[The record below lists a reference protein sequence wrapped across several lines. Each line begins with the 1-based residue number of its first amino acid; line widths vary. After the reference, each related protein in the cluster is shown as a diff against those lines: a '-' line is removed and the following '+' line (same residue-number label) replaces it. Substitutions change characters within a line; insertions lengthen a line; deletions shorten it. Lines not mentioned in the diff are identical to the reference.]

1 MLDDKKFLSD
11 TQQWPRTAEG
21 IPYCCLKR
29 KKKERDPYENAFLI
43 ESTNTVYLGPIFDG
57 GTGEVLHYESIEELL
72 QAGWLV
78 D

>member
-1 MLDDKKFLSD
+1 MIDKKFLSD
-11 TQQWPRTAEG
+11 PEQWPKMAEG

-29 KKKERDPYENAFLI
+29 LIKPHIYEHGFILENPL
-43 ESTNTVYLGPIFDG
+43 TVYLGPIFDG
-57 GTGEVLHYESIEELL
+57 GTGEFEQYENIDELL